1 MKNHKLDTCY
11 SYDKTKSMEE
21 NRKIYAAKLE
31 EKDILFDVEE
41 EHVLLEGVGGHKSM
55 SKEYG
60 DSIFGKTRILKNR
73 VGSVLVSNYST
84 RKLYQ
89 VTNPDEDTF
98 ILRGWK
104 NNPITAGKT
113 WQFVRDEERYGD
125 KLLHCTVKIEQAKSF
140 VSKETKFYRP
150 ERVPIANDSEEEI
163 IGRVQEMHEQLS
175 HASSYAMIRV
185 IVADPKAFN
194 VTIAEIKLWK
204 EKSGKHCTGC
214 IEGAMKQ
221 HAKIDSTKPL
231 TSEVPGELSAGDLM
245 FIETKAE
252 TKKLLLLNVD
262 VVTKLL
268 TGVSIRGKDEDEC
281 TNAIL
286 QVKAEYAIY
295 GRKM

>member
-1 MKNHKLDTCY
+1 
-11 SYDKTKSMEE
+11 MEE
-21 NRKIYAAKLE
+21 NRKIYDAKLE
-31 EKDILFDVEE
+31 EKKKKLEEKKKKTKEKKVAQNNTEQSNACIDREAKLYCEPCFVTGVADDEIDFVYDSGTTSGVAGINEKEILFDVEE

-125 KLLHCTVKIEQAKSF
+125 KLLHCTIKIEQAKSF

-150 ERVPIANDSEEEI
+150 DRVPVASHSKEEMIA
-163 IGRVQEMHEQLS
+163 RVQEMHEQLS
-175 HASSYAMIRV
+175 HASS
-185 IVADPKAFN
+185 
-194 VTIAEIKLWK
+194 
-204 EKSGKHCTGC
+204 
-214 IEGAMKQ
+214 
-221 HAKIDSTKPL
+221 
-231 TSEVPGELSAGDLM
+231 
-245 FIETKAE
+245 
-252 TKKLLLLNVD
+252 
-262 VVTKLL
+262 
-268 TGVSIRGKDEDEC
+268 
-281 TNAIL
+281 
-286 QVKAEYAIY
+286 
-295 GRKM
+295 